1 MLLHKVL
8 SNVISRTF
16 TSDEIDYINNLMQ
29 NPPTESILE
38 TELQHLKEREE
49 LAKFQGEMF
58 GLVNRRESYND
69 MDTTFHNRHK
79 PFSQR
84 DKEKQ
89 KRRKKNKNK
98 KTHRNK

>member
-1 MLLHKVL
+1 
-8 SNVISRTF
+8 
-16 TSDEIDYINNLMQ
+16 MQ

-49 LAKFQGEMF
+49 LAKFQGDMF
-58 GLVNRRESYND
+58 CLVNRRESYND
-69 MDTTFHNRHK
+69 MATTFHNRHK

>member
-1 MLLHKVL
+1 
-8 SNVISRTF
+8 
-16 TSDEIDYINNLMQ
+16 MQ